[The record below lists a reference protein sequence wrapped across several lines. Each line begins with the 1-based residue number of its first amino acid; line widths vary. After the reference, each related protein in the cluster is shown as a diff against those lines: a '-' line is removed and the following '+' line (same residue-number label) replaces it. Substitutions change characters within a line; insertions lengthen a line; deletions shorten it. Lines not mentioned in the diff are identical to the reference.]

1 MTKNTTNTFNIPWIG
16 HFLHFFH
23 FGSVY
28 FNTSFRNFMPKNNT
42 FINHKVELI
51 PIKNKISF
59 FTSLQNFI
67 KIVQTIIKGSSI
79 DGKIVH
85 EYLNNFFTKTMENSR
100 HASLKCSRSI
110 AHTKRHTS
118 ISISS
123 IRETKSCFLLILCFH
138 SDLRKPRITIKETK
152 MSPFRQPI

>member
-16 HFLHFFH
+16 HFLNCFH

-28 FNTSFRNFMPKNNT
+28 FNTSFRNFMPENNS
-42 FINHKVELI
+42 FINHKVALL
-51 PIKNKISF
+51 PIKNKISLF
-59 FTSLQNFI
+59 RSLQNLI
-67 KIVQTIIKGSSI
+67 KVVQTIIKGSSLN
-79 DGKIVH
+79 GKIVH

-110 AHTKRHTS
+110 AQTKRHES

-123 IRETKSCFLLILCFH
+123 IRASKSSFLLILCFH
-138 SDLRKPRITIKETK
+138 SYLRKPRITIKETK
-152 MSPFRQPI
+152 NESF